1 MTFFSGCCLPIARQ
15 FLWNGFATGFFLSV
29 SDLFYTK
36 SLVFS
41 EVKKPLEITKL
52 PTQLRDSGKFY
63 LDIVS
68 LSNFTKSVTQ
78 L

>member
-1 MTFFSGCCLPIARQ
+1 MEWFCYRV
-15 FLWNGFATGFFLSV
+15 FLSV

-68 LSNFTKSVTQ
+68 LSNLTKSLYSCEERDQVKNT
-78 L
+78 

>member
-1 MTFFSGCCLPIARQ
+1 MEWFCYRV
-15 FLWNGFATGFFLSV
+15 FLSV

-52 PTQLRDSGKFY
+52 PTQLQDSGKFY

-68 LSNFTKSVTQ
+68 LSNLTKSVVQ